1 MRQNL
6 RPKSSPTTPLPSPAE
21 VLRPEPDEAGSYT
34 DLAYLAGR
42 FSAHGGDNIS
52 PELSAD
58 LALEI
63 VLNEIVEQACLATGA
78 TGAAIVL
85 MRDGELVC
93 RASSGETAPELG
105 SRLDPSSGISGQCI
119 RTYLTQRCS
128 DALADPRAD
137 QEASLRL
144 GIRSVLVMPL
154 LRMDKLLGIFELFSS
169 RPSAFGERD
178 ERTLEVLV
186 TQTLVNLDR
195 ASHPLTPPSMPLETS
210 ADRNDSRTQSGDLGR
225 QREQWGSVQSGSDQ
239 AGSDE
244 LRTEESRSEESRS
257 EESRSEESMRRV
269 AAMMPS
275 SGSDFLTLTLGAAVL
290 LCAVTLGVLVG
301 RHFGFTRAAHSTPAT
316 VSANSTAAKNPSDA
330 AATPIQSPSATG
342 TDTPISDQISL
353 STAPLKRTDPAPA
366 PGGLQVYENGKEIFH
381 LQPGQSQP
389 GQPQPGQRGTKPR
402 QLLAAQTAPAQIRT
416 VPTRAALT
424 ESTQPQTPKP
434 RTTQPAALQPAP
446 VESLHAGA
454 VQSQP
459 RQLSL
464 MPTPI
469 APATQQNA
477 SAAAV
482 NDDPP
487 AQSAAGAPPERVVEL
502 SPAEAED
509 SLLSRVEPEYPDQ
522 ARQDNVQGDVLLEV
536 RIGTDGTVEG
546 VQLLSGPQPLAQA
559 SSDAVRQWRFKPHM
573 LNGQAVKMQTRVTLS
588 FRLPQ

>member
-21 VLRPEPDEAGSYT
+21 VLQPQPDEAGSYT

-42 FSAHGGDNIS
+42 FSAHGGDHIS

-85 MRDGELVC
+85 MRDGELAC

-128 DALADPRAD
+128 DVLTDARAD

-154 LRMDKLLGIFELFSS
+154 LRMDTLLGIFELFSS

-195 ASHPLTPPSMPLETS
+195 ASHPLAPPPSMPLQTS
-210 ADRNDSRTQSGDLGR
+210 AVSNDSRLQSGDLGT
-225 QREQWGSVQSGSDQ
+225 QLEQWGSDQSGSN
-239 AGSDE
+239 
-244 LRTEESRSEESRS
+244 ESRSEELRS

-275 SGSDFLTLTLGAAVL
+275 SGSDFLTLALGAAVL

-301 RHFGFTRAAHSTPAT
+301 RHFGFTPAAHSTPAT
-316 VSANSTAAKNPSDA
+316 VAANSTPAENPSNATSSLTQPA
-330 AATPIQSPSATG
+330 AATGS
-342 TDTPISDQISL
+342 DTPISDQTSL
-353 STAPLKRTDPAPA
+353 PTAPLKRTDSAPA

-381 LQPGQSQP
+381 LQPGQ
-389 GQPQPGQRGTKPR
+389 PQPGQRQAKPR
-402 QLLAAQTAPAQIRT
+402 QLLSAQPAPAQIRT

-424 ESTQPQTPKP
+424 EPTQPKTLKP

-454 VQSQP
+454 VRSQP
-459 RQLSL
+459 RQLSS
-464 MPTPI
+464 MPAPV
-469 APATQQNA
+469 APATQQNI
-477 SAAAV
+477 STAV
-482 NDDPP
+482 ANADPP

-502 SPAEAED
+502 SPAEAEE

-588 FRLPQ
+588 FRLPG